1 MRRDRVRLLRLLV
14 QQLTE
19 RLNRWAP
26 LDDTAQLHSAQEW
39 LHGTAAGTL
48 TPAERAAL
56 DRDFS
61 NWLRLQRRLALVESV
76 QRQYRELLLPEQID
90 ADTAHPY
97 NKRTVQHQELPP
109 AE

>member
-1 MRRDRVRLLRLLV
+1 MRRDRVRLLRILV
-14 QQLTE
+14 QELTE

-26 LDDTAQLHSAQEW
+26 LDDSLQPGSSQEW
-39 LHGTAAGTL
+39 LHGNTAGTIP
-48 TPAERAAL
+48 PAERAAL

-61 NWLRLQRRLALVESV
+61 QWLRLQRSLTLVESL
-76 QRQYRELLLPEQID
+76 QRQYRELLLPEPID